1 MPAWLHPW
9 FAEAR
14 LNAVRGDAWW
24 HGRAARAAALALA
37 TPWLL
42 RASGEQGAALA
53 AAVPRL
59 VAQLPLPFALIA
71 LALGHAAARGRL
83 VALDEHLRLG
93 WWAAAPIDPRR
104 GTWTLIVLAALGAA
118 AAALLAAL
126 TLRGCGGEAAAW
138 RSASLIVAGSVAAG
152 VVLGLVSSLRHRR
165 QPTRRVREG
174 ARQPLFGLAWLDDAR
189 LPHVSDWQRREA
201 LLRWRRGGRAWMIG
215 AVLLAMP
222 GGTGLATGAGVLA
235 IAVALAWFSLVA
247 QACAVAA
254 RAADELLAA
263 TPRPADALARAAWR
277 YPAFA
282 YACAAACA
290 GGGAL
295 LLSLN
300 WRALPLLW
308 GVLALTALPLLPAWR
323 RRGAQAG
330 P

>member
-14 LNAVRGDAWW
+14 YNLARGDAWW
-24 HGRAARAAALALA
+24 RGRAVRAATLALA

-42 RASGEQGAALA
+42 RLCGEQGAALA

-59 VAQLPLPFALIA
+59 IMQLPLPFALIA
-71 LALGHAAARGRL
+71 LTLGHAAARARL
-83 VALDEHLRLG
+83 VALDEHMRLG
-93 WWAAAPIDPRR
+93 WWAAAPIEPHRS
-104 GTWTLIVLAALGAA
+104 TWTLVVLAALGAV

-126 TLRGCGGEAAAW
+126 ALRACGGDGAIW
-138 RSASLIVAGSVAAG
+138 RSASLVLSGSVAVG
-152 VVLGLVSSLRHRR
+152 VALGLLSALRHRR
-165 QPTRRVREG
+165 HPVRRLREG
-174 ARQPLFGLAWLDDAR
+174 AREPLFGLRWLDDAR
-189 LPHVSDWQRREA
+189 LPHISDWQRREA

-247 QACAVAA
+247 QACTAAA
-254 RAADELLAA
+254 RAAAALLAA
-263 TPRPADALARAAWR
+263 TPQPPQALARAAWR

-282 YACAAACA
+282 FACAAACA
-290 GGGAL
+290 SGGAA
-295 LLSLN
+295 LLSLG
-300 WRALPLLW
+300 WTALPALW
-308 GVLALTALPLLPAWR
+308 GLLALTALPLLPGWR
-323 RRGAQAG
+323 RGRVDAR